1 MSTSAKILRAIA
13 HAAEF
18 SAGGATPE
26 ERAHDFIS
34 ALAGTLDAC
43 GPDAAAIAERVFA
56 LGRVDAAKPASGT

>member
-1 MSTSAKILRAIA
+1 MPTSAKILRAIS

-18 SAGGATPE
+18 AAGGATPE
-26 ERAHDFIS
+26 VRARDFIS

-56 LGRVDAAKPASGT
+56 LGRIAPAKPAAES